1 LFGKATQRWLERL
14 RRRLGGPARTRAI
27 VLFACVLA
35 LDTADLAS
43 LGAVAGQLK
52 PALHLSNT
60 QLGVLAAVPSLVA
73 AATTLPL
80 GMLADRVRRVPVLT
94 IGIAVWAIAMVLSG
108 ASSSFGQL
116 LVVRALL
123 GASAAASAPLVAS
136 LVGDLFWP
144 GERGR
149 VYGYI
154 LAGQL
159 IGSGFGLI
167 VAGNLAGVSWRAAF
181 WSLALASAAVA
192 VAIWRLLPE
201 PARGGA
207 SRLPHGATRILAVE
221 DVENAKEPQDRPV
234 PESEPLAESQPSEP
248 GGRGESESAERR
260 DPAVKRAVRA
270 ARVKPRRELVLD
282 RDPAGMGIGEAVRYV
297 LRIPTNVRLIVAS
310 ALGYFFQAGV
320 NTFGVVFVIARFGA
334 SQSEATLLLGVVALG
349 ALAGTVFG
357 GRLADR
363 LLGAGHVGARLVVG
377 GAAFL
382 FSSLFFAPGLLSGSL
397 WVAMPLYILAAAALG
412 APNAPLDAA
421 RLDIVPGR
429 LWGRA
434 ESVRT
439 VLRTLAVA
447 AAPLLFGFVSDEL
460 SSGQRTATKG
470 IAYHASGPGLKYTFL
485 LMLLPMAAGGV
496 LLLRGRRSYPRDVA
510 TALVSDERIAAS
522 RGAGHAGEPGEGRAS
537 HERRGTGEAAPVP

>member
-1 LFGKATQRWLERL
+1 LTLSTKASSQWLERL
-14 RRRLGGPARTRAI
+14 RARLGGPARTRAI

-52 PALHLSNT
+52 PALRLSNT
-60 QLGVLAAVPSLVA
+60 QLGVLAAMPSLVA

-94 IGIAVWAIAMVLSG
+94 IAIAVWAVAMVLSG
-108 ASSSFGQL
+108 ASGSFQQL
-116 LVVRALL
+116 LAVRALL

-149 VYGYI
+149 VYGYV

-159 IGSGFGLI
+159 VGSGFGLI
-167 VAGNLAGVSWRAAF
+167 AAGNVAGASWRAAF
-181 WSLALASAAVA
+181 WLLALASAAVA
-192 VAIWRLLPE
+192 LAIWRLLPE

-221 DVENAKEPQDRPV
+221 DVENGEEPERLTAAETAGG
-234 PESEPLAESQPSEP
+234 ESEPS
-248 GGRGESESAERR
+248 GRR

-270 ARVKPRRELVLD
+270 ARVKPRRELVLE
-282 RDPAGMGIGEAVRYV
+282 RDPAGMSIGEAVRYV

-320 NTFGVVFVIARFGA
+320 NTFGVVFVIAAFGA
-334 SQSEATLLLGVVALG
+334 TQSEATLLLGVVALG
-349 ALAGTVFG
+349 ALAGTVLG

-363 LLGAGHVGARLVVG
+363 LLGQGSVAARLVVG
-377 GAAFL
+377 GGAFVV
-382 FSSLFFAPGLLSGSL
+382 SSVLFAPGLLASSL
-397 WVAMPLYILAAAALG
+397 WVAMPLYVLAAAALG

-485 LMLLPMAAGGV
+485 LMLVPMALGGA
-496 LLLRGRRSYPRDVA
+496 LLLAGRRSYPRDVA
-510 TALVSDERIAAS
+510 TALLSDERIAAS
-522 RGAGHAGEPGEGRAS
+522 GGASHAGERGERGSPGE
-537 HERRGTGEAAPVP
+537 RGSREAAPVP

>member
-1 LFGKATQRWLERL
+1 M
-14 RRRLGGPARTRAI
+14 
-27 VLFACVLA
+27 LFACVLA

-43 LGAVAGQLK
+43 LGAVASQLK

-80 GMLADRVRRVPVLT
+80 GMLADRVRRVPVLV
-94 IGIAVWAIAMVLSG
+94 ISIAVWAIAMVLSG
-108 ASSSFGQL
+108 ASGSFQQL
-116 LVVRALL
+116 LLVRALL

-149 VYGYI
+149 VYGYV

-159 IGSGFGLI
+159 IGSGFGLV
-167 VAGNLAGVSWRAAF
+167 VAGNLAGASWRAAF
-181 WSLALASAAVA
+181 WVLALASAAVA

-221 DVENAKEPQDRPV
+221 EVENGEEP
-234 PESEPLAESQPSEP
+234 E
-248 GGRGESESAERR
+248 GGRPTAQEPSSERH

-282 RDPAGMGIGEAVRYV
+282 RDPVGMSLGEAVRYV

-349 ALAGTVFG
+349 ALAGTVLG

-363 LLGAGHVGARLVVG
+363 LLGQGRVGARMVVG
-377 GAAFL
+377 GGAFVL
-382 FSSLFFAPGLLSGSL
+382 SSLLFAPALLSANL
-397 WVAMPLYILAAAALG
+397 WVALPLYVLAAAALG

-447 AAPLLFGFVSDEL
+447 AAPLLFGFVSDQL

-485 LMLLPMAAGGV
+485 LMLAPMAAGGA
-496 LLLRGRRSYPRDVA
+496 LLLASRRSYPRDVA
-510 TALVSDERIAAS
+510 TALMSDERIAAS
-522 RGAGHAGEPGEGRAS
+522 GGASHAGEPGERRSPG
-537 HERRGTGEAAPVP
+537 ERGGPRQAAPVP

>member
-1 LFGKATQRWLERL
+1 MLSKAAHHWLARL

-43 LGAVAGQLK
+43 LGAVASQLK
-52 PALHLSNT
+52 PALHTSNT

-73 AATTLPL
+73 AATTLPF
-80 GMLADRVRRVPVLT
+80 GMLTDRIRRVPVLVVS
-94 IGIAVWAIAMVLSG
+94 IGVWAVAMVLSG
-108 ASSSFGQL
+108 AAGSFGQL

-167 VAGNLAGVSWRAAF
+167 VAGNLAGASWRAAF

-192 VAIWRLLPE
+192 IAIWRLLPE

-221 DVENAKEPQDRPV
+221 DIENGEEPQEQAV
-234 PESEPLAESQPSEP
+234 AESEPAGENVPAR
-248 GGRGESESAERR
+248 GGFGESESAGGSEPAERR

-282 RDPAGMGIGEAVRYV
+282 RDPADMGIGQAVRYV
-297 LRIPTNVRLIVAS
+297 LRIPTNVCLIVAS
-310 ALGYFFQAGV
+310 ALGYFFQSGV

-349 ALAGTVFG
+349 ALAGTVLG

-363 LLGAGHVGARLVVG
+363 LLGAGHVGARLVVAG
-377 GAAFL
+377 TAFIL
-382 FSSLFFAPGLLSGSL
+382 SSLLFAPGLLSGSL

-510 TALVSDERIAAS
+510 TALVSDEKIAS
-522 RGAGHAGEPGEGRAS
+522 GQ
-537 HERRGTGEAAPVP
+537 ERMTVTPVG

>member
-1 LFGKATQRWLERL
+1 LSLFSKATGDWLERL
-14 RRRLGGPARTRAI
+14 RQRLGGPARARAI

-60 QLGVLAAVPSLVA
+60 QLGVLAAVPSLIA

-80 GMLADRVRRVPVLT
+80 GMLADRVRRVPILFVS
-94 IGIAVWAIAMVLSG
+94 IAVWAVAMVLSG
-108 ASSSFGQL
+108 ASGSFGQL

-123 GASAAASAPLVAS
+123 GASAAASAPVVAS

-167 VAGNLAGVSWRAAF
+167 VAGNLAGASWRAAF

-221 DVENAKEPQDRPV
+221 DIENGEQPQDQPTV
-234 PESEPLAESQPSEP
+234 GNEPSA
-248 GGRGESESAERR
+248 ESESAERR

-282 RDPAGMGIGEAVRYV
+282 RDPARMSIGQAVRYV

-349 ALAGTVFG
+349 ALAGTVLG

-363 LLGAGHVGARLVVG
+363 LLGEGRLAARLVIG
-377 GAAFL
+377 GSAFVL
-382 FSSLFFAPGLLSGSL
+382 SSLLFAPGLVSGSL

-421 RLDIVPGR
+421 RLDVVPGR

-485 LMLLPMAAGGV
+485 LMLLPMAAGGL
-496 LLLRGRRSYPRDVA
+496 LLLRGSRAYARDVA
-510 TALVSDERIAAS
+510 TALLSDERIAAS
-522 RGAGHAGEPGEGRAS
+522 GGASRADEARQSGAPGE
-537 HERRGTGEAAPVP
+537 RGGPREAAPVP

>member
-1 LFGKATQRWLERL
+1 M
-14 RRRLGGPARTRAI
+14 
-27 VLFACVLA
+27 LFACVLA

-52 PALHLSNT
+52 PALHVSNT

-73 AATTLPL
+73 AATTLPF
-80 GMLADRVRRVPVLT
+80 GMLADRVRRVPILV
-94 IGIAVWAIAMVLSG
+94 ISIAVWAVAMVLSG
-108 ASSSFGQL
+108 ASGSFGQL

-167 VAGNLAGVSWRAAF
+167 VAGNLAGASWRAAF

-207 SRLPHGATRILAVE
+207 SRLPRGATRILAVE
-221 DVENAKEPQDRPV
+221 DIENGEEPEDLPSAG
-234 PESEPLAESQPSEP
+234 SEPTSEEEAAV
-248 GGRGESESAERR
+248 RG

-270 ARVKPRRELVLD
+270 ARVKPRRELVLEH
-282 RDPAGMGIGEAVRYV
+282 DPAGMSIGQAVRYV

-334 SQSEATLLLGVVALG
+334 SQSEATMLLAVVALG
-349 ALAGTVFG
+349 ALAGTVLG

-363 LLGAGHVGARLVVG
+363 LLGEGRVAARLIVG
-377 GAAFL
+377 GGAFVL
-382 FSSLFFAPGLLSGSL
+382 SSLLFVPGLLSGSL
-397 WVAMPLYILAAAALG
+397 WVGMPLYILAAAALG

-460 SSGQRTATKG
+460 SSGQRTTTKG
-470 IAYHASGPGLKYTFL
+470 IAYQASGPGLKYTFL
-485 LMLLPMAAGGV
+485 LMLIPMAAGGV
-496 LLLRGRRSYPRDVA
+496 LLLRGRHSYPRDVA
-510 TALVSDERIAAS
+510 TALVSDERIGAS
-522 RGAGHAGEPGEGRAS
+522 GGTGHAGEAGERRAS
-537 HERRGTGEAAPVP
+537 GERRGAGEAAPVP

>member
-1 LFGKATQRWLERL
+1 M
-14 RRRLGGPARTRAI
+14 
-27 VLFACVLA
+27 LFAFVLA

-52 PALHLSNT
+52 PALRLSNT
-60 QLGVLAAVPSLVA
+60 QLGVLAAAPSLVA

-80 GMLADRVRRVPVLT
+80 GMLADRIRRVPVLV
-94 IGIAVWAIAMVLSG
+94 ISIAVWAVAMVLSG
-108 ASSSFGQL
+108 ATGSFQQL

-167 VAGNLAGVSWRAAF
+167 VAGNLAGASWRAAF
-181 WSLALASAAVA
+181 WVLALASAAVA
-192 VAIWRLLPE
+192 FAIWRLLPE

-221 DVENAKEPQDRPV
+221 DIENGEEPEDLAAAGAPAESAAS
-234 PESEPLAESQPSEP
+234 ESEPAQ
-248 GGRGESESAERR
+248 RH
-260 DPAVKRAVRA
+260 DPAVKRAVKA
-270 ARVKPRRELVLD
+270 ARVKPRRELVLE
-282 RDPAGMGIGEAVRYV
+282 RDPARMSIGEAVRYV
-297 LRIPTNVRLIVAS
+297 LSIPTNVRLIVAS

-320 NTFGVVFVIARFGA
+320 NTFGVVFVIAAFGA
-334 SQSEATLLLGVVALG
+334 TQSEATLLLGVVALG
-349 ALAGTVFG
+349 ALAGTVLG

-363 LLGAGHVGARLVVG
+363 LLGRGRVAARMVVG
-377 GAAFL
+377 GGSFV
-382 FSSLFFAPGLLSGSL
+382 FSALLFAPALLSDNL
-397 WVAMPLYILAAAALG
+397 WVAMPLYMLAAAALG

-470 IAYHASGPGLKYTFL
+470 IAYHASGPGLKYAFL
-485 LMLLPMAAGGV
+485 LMLLPMAAGGA
-496 LLLRGRRSYPRDVA
+496 LLLATRRAYPRDVA
-510 TALVSDERIAAS
+510 TALVSDERIATRSQVEGSEAGAPEPALATLGD
-522 RGAGHAGEPGEGRAS
+522 RGAS
-537 HERRGTGEAAPVP
+537 

>member
-1 LFGKATQRWLERL
+1 MRVVELTLFVKASSQLLERL
-14 RRRLGGPARTRAI
+14 RTRLGGPARTRAI

-60 QLGVLAAVPSLVA
+60 QLGVLAAMPSLVA

-80 GMLADRVRRVPVLT
+80 GMLADRVRRVPVLV

-108 ASSSFGQL
+108 AAGSFQQL
-116 LVVRALL
+116 LAVRALL
-123 GASAAASAPLVAS
+123 GASAAASAPLLAS

-159 IGSGFGLI
+159 VGSGFGLI
-167 VAGNLAGVSWRAAF
+167 VAGNLAGASWRAAF
-181 WSLALASAAVA
+181 WVLALASAAVA

-221 DVENAKEPQDRPV
+221 DIENSEEPKDSTALEHRPD
-234 PESEPLAESQPSEP
+234 PEAQRDPAP
-248 GGRGESESAERR
+248 ERR
-260 DPAVKRAVRA
+260 DPAVKQAVRA
-270 ARVKPRRELVLD
+270 ARVKPRRELVLE
-282 RDPAGMGIGEAVRYV
+282 RDPAGMSIGQAVRYV

-349 ALAGTVFG
+349 ALAGTVLG

-363 LLGAGHVGARLVVG
+363 LLGQGRVAARMVVG
-377 GAAFL
+377 GGAFVL
-382 FSSLFFAPGLLSGSL
+382 SSLLFAPALLSASL
-397 WVAMPLYILAAAALG
+397 WVAMPLYILAAGALG

-460 SSGQRTATKG
+460 ASGQRTSTKG

-485 LMLLPMAAGGV
+485 LMLVPMAAGGA
-496 LLLRGRRSYPRDVA
+496 LLLATRRSYPRDVA
-510 TALVSDERIAAS
+510 TALVSDERMAAS
-522 RGAGHAGEPGEGRAS
+522 GGASHGGEGGEGRS
-537 HERRGTGEAAPVP
+537 SGERGPREAAPVP

>member
-1 LFGKATQRWLERL
+1 MLTLSAKAPSRWIESL
-14 RRRLGGPARTRAI
+14 RKRLGGPARTRAI
-27 VLFACVLA
+27 VLFACVLG

-60 QLGVLAAVPSLVA
+60 QLGVLAAMPSLVA

-80 GMLADRVRRVPVLT
+80 GMLADRVRRVPVLVVS
-94 IGIAVWAIAMVLSG
+94 IAVWAIAMVLSG
-108 ASSSFGQL
+108 ACGSFQQL

-149 VYGYI
+149 VYGYV

-167 VAGNLAGVSWRAAF
+167 VAGNLAGASWRAAF
-181 WSLALASAAVA
+181 WVLALASAAVA
-192 VAIWRLLPE
+192 FAIWRLLPE

-221 DVENAKEPQDRPV
+221 DIENGDEP
-234 PESEPLAESQPSEP
+234 E
-248 GGRGESESAERR
+248 GRASAAAVSSPQRH
-260 DPAVKRAVRA
+260 DPAVKQAVRA
-270 ARVKPRRELVLD
+270 ARVKPRRELVLR
-282 RDPAGMGIGEAVRYV
+282 RDPAEMSLGEAVRYV

-334 SQSEATLLLGVVALG
+334 TQSEATLLLGVVALG
-349 ALAGTVFG
+349 ALAGTVAG

-363 LLGAGHVGARLVVG
+363 LLGHGQVAARLMVG
-377 GAAFL
+377 GSAFVL
-382 FSSLFFAPGLLSGSL
+382 SSLLFAPALLSASL

-460 SSGQRTATKG
+460 SSGQRTSTKG
-470 IAYHASGPGLKYTFL
+470 IAYQASGPSLKYTFL
-485 LMLLPMAAGGV
+485 LMLLPMAAGGA
-496 LLLRGRRSYPRDVA
+496 LLLATRRSYPRDVA

-522 RGAGHAGEPGEGRAS
+522 GRAAQAGETGEGGSPGEGGGAR
-537 HERRGTGEAAPVP
+537 EAAPVP

>member
-1 LFGKATQRWLERL
+1 M
-14 RRRLGGPARTRAI
+14 
-27 VLFACVLA
+27 LA

-60 QLGVLAAVPSLVA
+60 ILGVLAAVPSLVA
-73 AATTLPL
+73 AATTLPF

-94 IGIAVWAIAMVLSG
+94 IAIAVWAIAMVLSG
-108 ASSSFGQL
+108 VSGSFQQL

-159 IGSGFGLI
+159 IGSGFGLV
-167 VAGNLAGVSWRAAF
+167 VAGNLAGASWRAAF
-181 WSLALASAAVA
+181 WSLALASTAVA
-192 VAIWRLLPE
+192 AAIWRLLPE

-221 DVENAKEPQDRPV
+221 DVENGEEPQERPI
-234 PESEPLAESQPSEP
+234 AESYPTQ
-248 GGRGESESAERR
+248 RR

-270 ARVKPRRELVLD
+270 ARVKPRRELVLEH
-282 RDPAGMGIGEAVRYV
+282 DPADMSIGQAVVYV

-363 LLGAGHVGARLVVG
+363 LLGQGHVGARLVVG
-377 GAAFL
+377 GGAFIV
-382 FSSLFFAPGLLSGSL
+382 SSLLFAPGLLSGSL
-397 WVAMPLYILAAAALG
+397 WVATPLYVLAAAALG

-460 SSGQRTATKG
+460 STGRHTTTKG

-485 LMLLPMAAGGV
+485 LMLIPMAAGGV

-510 TALVSDERIAAS
+510 TALISDERIAAS
-522 RGAGHAGEPGEGRAS
+522 GGASDAGEPGEDRAAR
-537 HERRGTGEAAPVP
+537 ERCGTGEAAPVP